1 MSICE
6 ETRKP
11 VNLDTLFEELNKLG
25 TSASLKLVDAIEE
38 HTEYHL
44 DPSDGYL
51 RDNCP
56 SYKGA
61 IPIAEVSR
69 NFNIDIENV
78 YIYVYILERHVVFV
92 TTDVKHDCVGKA
104 AAVPVTEI
112 YSLTR
117 LLDRLGVNV
126 DGINHLMK
134 ALIMSGKEGWVYVR
148 KFTQRRTK
156 FYEEGMKGVATMLDK
171 KVIGS
176 LAACVKALDQV
187 DNQNGLRN
195 PTDRIFADIPSAVF
209 YLNMIGMNYARR
221 NATVTI
227 DGTGKDTTIYAKYI
241 DEKNQRIN
249 INFFIREIDIVSQ
262 SNIFRSG
269 IDDDPNRIIRFF
281 TPTEEIKA
289 YDEKVD

>member
-1 MSICE
+1 MSIYE
-6 ETRKP
+6 GTREP

-25 TSASLKLVDAIEE
+25 TSASLKLAYAIEE

-56 SYKGA
+56 PYKGA

-69 NFNIDIENV
+69 NFGIDMENV

-92 TTDVKHDCVGKA
+92 TTDVNHDCVGKV

-112 YSLTR
+112 YALTR
-117 LLDRLGVNV
+117 LLDRLSINV
-126 DGINHLMK
+126 DDINHLME

-176 LAACVKALDQV
+176 LAACVKALDQEMEAV
-187 DNQNGLRN
+187 KSDPYYEDVERISSTILEYKANKETGHPIYFRVEYVALKV
-195 PTDRIFADIPSAVF
+195 TDYPLLD
-209 YLNMIGMNYARR
+209 Y
-221 NATVTI
+221 
-227 DGTGKDTTIYAKYI
+227 
-241 DEKNQRIN
+241 
-249 INFFIREIDIVSQ
+249 
-262 SNIFRSG
+262 
-269 IDDDPNRIIRFF
+269 
-281 TPTEEIKA
+281 
-289 YDEKVD
+289 

>member
-6 ETRKP
+6 GTRKP

-25 TSASLKLVDAIEE
+25 TSASLKLVNAIED

-69 NFNIDIENV
+69 NFNIDMENV

-117 LLDRLGVNV
+117 LLDKLGINV
-126 DGINHLMK
+126 DDINHLMK
-134 ALIMSGKEGWVYVR
+134 VLIMSGKEGLVYVR
-148 KFTQRRTK
+148 KFTMRRTK

-176 LAACVKALDQV
+176 LAACVKALDQEME
-187 DNQNGLRN
+187 
-195 PTDRIFADIPSAVF
+195 AVKRDP
-209 YLNMIGMNYARR
+209 YYED
-221 NATVTI
+221 V
-227 DGTGKDTTIYAKYI
+227 K
-241 DEKNQRIN
+241 RIN
-249 INFFIREIDIVSQ
+249 RTVLEYKANKETGHPIY
-262 SNIFRSG
+262 FRV
-269 IDDDPNRIIRFF
+269 
-281 TPTEEIKA
+281 EYVA
-289 YDEKVD
+289 LKVTDYPLLDY

>member
-25 TSASLKLVDAIEE
+25 TSASLKLVNAIEE

-51 RDNCP
+51 RDNHP
-56 SYKGA
+56 PYNGA

-69 NFNIDIENV
+69 NFGIDMDDV

-92 TTDVKHDCVGKA
+92 TTDVNHDYAGKT

-112 YSLTR
+112 YALTR
-117 LLDRLGVNV
+117 LLDKLGVNV
-126 DGINHLMK
+126 DDINHLMK
-134 ALIMSGKEGWVYVR
+134 ALIMSGKEGLVYVR
-148 KFTQRRTK
+148 KFTMRRTK

-176 LAACVKALDQV
+176 LAACVKALDQEMESV
-187 DNQNGLRN
+187 KRDPYYEDVKRISRTVLEYKANKETGHPIYFRVEYVALKV
-195 PTDRIFADIPSAVF
+195 TDYPLLD
-209 YLNMIGMNYARR
+209 Y
-221 NATVTI
+221 
-227 DGTGKDTTIYAKYI
+227 
-241 DEKNQRIN
+241 
-249 INFFIREIDIVSQ
+249 
-262 SNIFRSG
+262 
-269 IDDDPNRIIRFF
+269 
-281 TPTEEIKA
+281 
-289 YDEKVD
+289 